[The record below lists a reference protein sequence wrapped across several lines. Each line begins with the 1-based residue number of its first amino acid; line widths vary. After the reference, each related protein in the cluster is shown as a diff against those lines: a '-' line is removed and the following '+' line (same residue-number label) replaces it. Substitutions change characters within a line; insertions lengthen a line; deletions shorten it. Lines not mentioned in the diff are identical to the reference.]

1 MNTPFRQFRENHF
14 LFIRILAFGM
24 TLLCG
29 FINATI
35 FLRFD
40 FGGTHQTGN
49 LSKIALSILSLD
61 FHACI
66 SLVAIVFSFFFGS
79 FIAGFINHED
89 FFVLKITFGFIL
101 LICGL
106 GLWIL
111 ELLLHDSQYL
121 NYYCA
126 FFAGLQNGFL
136 THNRLKLRASHV
148 SGCFT
153 DAGVYF
159 GRLCRNHKEYL
170 VKFIL
175 NVINI
180 IIFFLGVLLGGYLF
194 LHVREHVYMILSL
207 LYVGLCIYYFVISF
221 LFFHK
226 PIDLEVT

>member
-89 FFVLKITFGFIL
+89 FFVLKISFGFIL

-111 ELLLHDSQYL
+111 ELLLHD
-121 NYYCA
+121 
-126 FFAGLQNGFL
+126 
-136 THNRLKLRASHV
+136 
-148 SGCFT
+148 
-153 DAGVYF
+153 
-159 GRLCRNHKEYL
+159 
-170 VKFIL
+170 
-175 NVINI
+175 
-180 IIFFLGVLLGGYLF
+180 
-194 LHVREHVYMILSL
+194 
-207 LYVGLCIYYFVISF
+207 
-221 LFFHK
+221 
-226 PIDLEVT
+226 

>member
-89 FFVLKITFGFIL
+89 FFVLKISFGFIL

-111 ELLLHDSQYL
+111 ELLLHDSAIFKL
-121 NYYCA
+121 LLR
-126 FFAGLQNGFL
+126 FFCRL
-136 THNRLKLRASHV
+136 T
-148 SGCFT
+148 
-153 DAGVYF
+153 
-159 GRLCRNHKEYL
+159 EW
-170 VKFIL
+170 
-175 NVINI
+175 
-180 IIFFLGVLLGGYLF
+180 IFDPQQIKIKSQP
-194 LHVREHVYMILSL
+194 RIRL
-207 LYVGLCIYYFVISF
+207 LYRCRC
-221 LFFHK
+221 LFWK
-226 PIDLEVT
+226 AVQKS

>member
-1 MNTPFRQFRENHF
+1 MLDFFKQLSLKRSAWIF
-14 LFIRILAFGM
+14 LAFTAFALESTALYFQYGM
-24 TLLCG
+24 GLQPCVLCVYERL
-29 FINATI
+29 AM
-35 FLRFD
+35 
-40 FGGTHQTGN
+40 
-49 LSKIALSILSLD
+49 
-61 FHACI
+61 
-66 SLVAIVFSFFFGS
+66 VGS

-89 FFVLKITFGFIL
+89 FFVLKISFGFIL

>member
-49 LSKIALSILSLD
+49 LSKIALS
-61 FHACI
+61 
-66 SLVAIVFSFFFGS
+66 
-79 FIAGFINHED
+79 
-89 FFVLKITFGFIL
+89 IL